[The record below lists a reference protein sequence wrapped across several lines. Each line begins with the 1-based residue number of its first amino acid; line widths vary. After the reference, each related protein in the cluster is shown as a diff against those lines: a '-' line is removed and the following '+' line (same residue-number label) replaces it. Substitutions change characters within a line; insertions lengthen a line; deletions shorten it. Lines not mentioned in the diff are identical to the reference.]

1 MNGDHVCPVSWED
14 MSRTAPPLL
23 VVISGPSGVGKDA
36 AIEQLKRKDRPW
48 HFVITATTRVPRPGE
63 RDGVDYIFLDEGTF
77 LEMRSEGQL
86 LESAQYSGSWYG
98 VPLSQVQDGL
108 SDGKD
113 VFLKIDVQGAETVRE
128 LAADALFIFLAP
140 GSFEELEGRLG
151 SRQTEGPVETQ
162 RRLELAREEL
172 AQVGKYDYCVINRD
186 GELEQAVAD
195 IEAIIT
201 AEKRRVTPRVVKLG

>member
-1 MNGDHVCPVSWED
+1 MSWED
-14 MSRTAPPLL
+14 IGKTAPPML

-36 AIEQLKRKDRPW
+36 AIERLRRLDRPW
-48 HFVITATTRVPRPGE
+48 HFVTTATTRVPRPGE

-77 LEMRSEGQL
+77 LDMRSRGQL
-86 LESAQYSGSWYG
+86 LESARYSGHWYG
-98 VPLSQVQDGL
+98 VPLSQVQDAL
-108 SDGKD
+108 SAGKD

-128 LAADALFIFLAP
+128 LAPGALFIFLTP
-140 GSFEELEGRLG
+140 GSFQELAGRLA

-162 RRLELAREEL
+162 RRLEIARQEL
-172 AQVGKYDYCVINRD
+172 AQVCRYDYCVVNRD

-201 AEKRRVTPRVVKLG
+201 AEKCRVRPRRVHLA